1 MGRGSHCKEL
11 SSLLR
16 DNSYRHRLHTVFS
29 DFVELAALSISNAVD
44 RTQYDAREA
53 RYMQI
58 VGSYTPEEVQRFPR
72 MLAVLVDWLEQGFA
86 DCLGE
91 LFMTLELG
99 NHWKGQ
105 FFTPYPICT
114 LMAGLTLGDAR
125 AEVERSGFVTVSDPA
140 SGAGAML
147 LAMAEAIQEQGINY
161 QRAMHATA
169 VDVDA
174 TAVHMSY
181 VQLSL
186 TNCPALVV
194 HGNSLTL
201 KEWGHWATPAH
212 ILGGWDRRLRG
223 RAQPR
228 EVDQLAEVPAALAVP
243 VVSVPSV
250 SEIRAAVVAKRER
263 DQLSLFG

>member
-16 DNSYRHRLHTVFS
+16 DNSHRHRLHSVFS
-29 DFVELAALSISNAVD
+29 DFCELAALSISNAVD

-53 RYMQI
+53 RYLQI
-58 VGSYTPEEVQRFPR
+58 VGTYSPEEVQRFPR

-105 FFTPYPICT
+105 FFTPYSVCS
-114 LMAGLTLGDAR
+114 LMAGLTLGDVR
-125 AEVERSGFVTVSDPA
+125 EQVERSGFVAVSEPA
-140 SGAGAML
+140 CGAGAMV
-147 LAMAEAIQEQGINY
+147 LAMAETIQGQGINY

-174 TAVHMSY
+174 TAVHMTY
-181 VQLSL
+181 IQLAL
-186 TNCPALVV
+186 HHVPALVV

-201 KEWGHWATPAH
+201 EEWGHWATPAH

-223 RAQPR
+223 RAQPS
-228 EVDQLAEVPAALAVP
+228 EIHQLAEVTAAVP
-243 VVSVPSV
+243 AQTVPSV
-250 SEIRAAVVAKRER
+250 PEIRAAVVAKRER